1 MASKRPSHIYVVRH
15 GKAEDEHPGGDGH
28 RALTAAGRE
37 QFKAHA
43 DQLSDRGRVTA
54 IASSPLVRAVQTAEL
69 LAASWRTCQVVV
81 RSELA
86 YELATAAATAALLNE
101 LGPGWAIVGH
111 NPSLAEAL
119 QKLLRLPALPRLR
132 KGAVVALVRAGTAW
146 QVDWVAAPGR
156 KVERK
161 LE

>member
-1 MASKRPSHIYVVRH
+1 MVRH

-28 RALTAAGRE
+28 RALTPGGRE
-37 QFKAHA
+37 QFRTHA
-43 DQLSDRGRVTA
+43 DHLCQRARLVS
-54 IASSPLVRAVQTAEL
+54 IATSPLVRAVQTAEL
-69 LAASWRTCQVVV
+69 LASSWGISQVVV

-86 YELATAAATAALLNE
+86 YQRANGTSIAAMISD

-119 QKLLRLPALPRLR
+119 QKLLGLPEVPRLR
-132 KGAVVALVRAGTAW
+132 KGAVVALLRGGASW

-156 KVERK
+156 RIERK
-161 LE
+161 LK